1 MTITSQKKIEGKAL
15 RTCDMTEIILFVCV
29 VILLIA
35 FVAVTSKP
43 KREMNQKDM
52 YEESLKYLLNHEG
65 NDIRSAFE
73 AGYLC
78 RDEKESSLDEFQSA
92 CMKTSKYHE
101 DELLVCATLG
111 LNEEAGEVAGKVNK
125 WIRKN
130 HNTEMDD
137 EMKHNVAMEL
147 FDVMWNVSAAA
158 TSIGYPLSDI
168 ACMGIEKLADRE
180 RRNQIDNINGGDNR

>member
-1 MTITSQKKIEGKAL
+1 
-15 RTCDMTEIILFVCV
+15 
-29 VILLIA
+29 
-35 FVAVTSKP
+35 
-43 KREMNQKDM
+43 M
-52 YEESLKYLLNHEG
+52 YEESLKYALEHEG
-65 NDIRSAFE
+65 NDMRQAFE
-73 AGYLC
+73 AGYLKN
-78 RDEKESSLDEFQSA
+78 EEISGLDAFQKD
-92 CMKTSKYHE
+92 CMKTSKYSK

-130 HNTEMDD
+130 HNTELSD
-137 EMKHNVAMEL
+137 EWKHNVAMEL

-158 TSIGYPLSDI
+158 TAIGYSLSDI